1 VRTTR
6 CEQPRAQG
14 ANRKPASRRLGAGA
28 AFATWLIVIS
38 LFAGVNVLPAQTPA
52 DFKIEV
58 YSGSYAPWGIN
69 QLLTIQPSGEVSFY
83 QSDVDEDYVDSLFT
97 VLDSLTMVAIYDTV
111 LAVGFFGLDSL
122 YESGAVDGSGI
133 ALRITAMG
141 TAHEV
146 EAVNIAVDEVN
157 RLALYLNS
165 VLASAGMEIKYGT
178 IND

>member
-1 VRTTR
+1 
-6 CEQPRAQG
+6 
-14 ANRKPASRRLGAGA
+14 
-28 AFATWLIVIS
+28 
-38 LFAGVNVLPAQTPA
+38 
-52 DFKIEV
+52 
-58 YSGSYAPWGIN
+58 
-69 QLLTIQPSGEVSFY
+69 VSFY